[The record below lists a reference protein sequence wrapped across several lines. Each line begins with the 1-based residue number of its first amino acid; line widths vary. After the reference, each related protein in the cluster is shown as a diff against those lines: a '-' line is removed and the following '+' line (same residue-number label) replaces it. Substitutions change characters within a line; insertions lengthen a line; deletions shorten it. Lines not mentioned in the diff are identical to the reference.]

1 MQAVVYFVLEV
12 AELDTVPNAM
22 PLHAP
27 REEPGLRF
35 LTRVC
40 FGQRGGSPPTG
51 GGGGARRLKYVLPGG
66 DNTDPLA
73 MGCSAIFQPTASPP
87 RPPRVCLP
95 SSWLQTPLTGSAS
108 DSCVRLNGHR
118 LSTVLKTSKDRCS
131 SPYHSGPEAEV
142 PRLSLAHTLRADK
155 PSPGSVPLATLTS
168 GPEKALF
175 F

>member
-40 FGQRGGSPPTG
+40 FGQ
-51 GGGGARRLKYVLPGG
+51 
-66 DNTDPLA
+66 
-73 MGCSAIFQPTASPP
+73 MGCSAVSQPTASPP

-118 LSTVLKTSKDRCS
+118 LSAVLKTSKDRCS
-131 SPYHSGPEAEV
+131 SLYHSGPEAEV